1 MRELVF
7 PGPKRALQRIQEM
20 DQRPY
25 LTREEKLEYDELL
38 KFYRDCVNIID
49 YAYEQGRKKGFALT
63 LKERGGYLL
72 KKSQQLRAFPKK
84 RLIACKSFL

>member
-7 PGPKRALQRIQEM
+7 PGQKRALQRIQEM

-49 YAYEQGRKKGFALT
+49 YAYEQGRKKGIALT
-63 LKERGGYLL
+63 LKERGIPI
-72 KKSQQLRAFPKK
+72 KE
-84 RLIACKSFL
+84 IATASGLSEEEINSL

>member
-7 PGPKRALQRIQEM
+7 PGQKRALQRIQEM

-49 YAYEQGRKKGFALT
+49 YAYEQGRKKGFVLT
-63 LKERGGYLL
+63 LKERGIPI
-72 KKSQQLRAFPKK
+72 KE
-84 RLIACKSFL
+84 IATASGLSEEEINSL

>member
-7 PGPKRALQRIQEM
+7 PGQKRALQRIQEM

-49 YAYEQGRKKGFALT
+49 YAYEQGRKKGFA
-63 LKERGGYLL
+63 
-72 KKSQQLRAFPKK
+72 
-84 RLIACKSFL
+84 

>member
-7 PGPKRALQRIQEM
+7 PGQKRALQRIQEM

-49 YAYEQGRKKGFALT
+49 YVYEQGRKKGFALT
-63 LKERGGYLL
+63 LKERGIPI
-72 KKSQQLRAFPKK
+72 KE
-84 RLIACKSFL
+84 IATASGLSEEEINSL

>member
-7 PGPKRALQRIQEM
+7 PGQKRALQRIQEM

-49 YAYEQGRKKGFALT
+49 YAYEQGRKKGLALT
-63 LKERGGYLL
+63 LKERGIPI
-72 KKSQQLRAFPKK
+72 KE
-84 RLIACKSFL
+84 IATASGLSEEEINSL

>member
-7 PGPKRALQRIQEM
+7 PGQKRALQRIQEM

-49 YAYEQGRKKGFALT
+49 YAYMSKVVKKVSL
-63 LKERGGYLL
+63 
-72 KKSQQLRAFPKK
+72 
-84 RLIACKSFL
+84 

>member
-7 PGPKRALQRIQEM
+7 PGQKRALQRIQEM

-49 YAYEQGRKKGFALT
+49 YAYEQGRKKDSL
-63 LKERGGYLL
+63 
-72 KKSQQLRAFPKK
+72 
-84 RLIACKSFL
+84 

>member
-7 PGPKRALQRIQEM
+7 PGQKRALQRIQEM

-49 YAYEQGRKKGFALT
+49 YAYEQGRKKGFDLT
-63 LKERGGYLL
+63 WKERGIPI
-72 KKSQQLRAFPKK
+72 KE
-84 RLIACKSFL
+84 IATASGLSEEEINSL

>member
-1 MRELVF
+1 MRDLVF
-7 PGPKRALQRIQEM
+7 PGQKRALQRIQEM

-63 LKERGGYLL
+63 LKERGIPI
-72 KKSQQLRAFPKK
+72 KE
-84 RLIACKSFL
+84 IATASGLSEEEINSL

>member
-7 PGPKRALQRIQEM
+7 PGQKRALQRIQEM

-49 YAYEQGRKKGFALT
+49 YAYEQGRKKRFCFNV
-63 LKERGGYLL
+63 ERKGDTY
-72 KKSQQLRAFPKK
+72 
-84 RLIACKSFL
+84 